1 MDRIGITARA
11 ITCFHAPQTCTTC
24 GGSGGSSTTETSGGV
39 TRSYW
44 QNCAACGGS
53 GQR

>member
-1 MDRIGITARA
+1 MDRIDITARA
-11 ITCFHAPQTCTTC
+11 ITCYHALQTCGAC
-24 GGSGGSSTTETSGGV
+24 SGAKGSTVTETSGGV

-44 QNCAACGGS
+44 KNCPACGGS